1 MNYLLDKEKELLKLN
16 AELDERNK
24 KLSGGESPQ
33 KKPGKV
39 KVSGVVP
46 VPNIYP
52 GSSPRPDTR
61 GQVARRQPAHQQVS
75 QHRQE
80 QPQQGEGAGRRYHR
94 SVLINMVHGVEIF
107 YSM

>member
-33 KKPGKV
+33 KKPGEATH
-39 KVSGVVP
+39 VSQPLMP

-61 GQVARRQPAHQQVS
+61 GQVARGQPAHQQVS

-80 QPQQGEGAGRRYHR
+80 QPQQGEGEGWRYHR
-94 SVLINMVHGVEIF
+94 SVRNKHGP
-107 YSM
+107 